1 MNLELGEVELP
12 VRLRFE
18 RPVTDEELMRF
29 CAVNEMWRVERDANG
44 ELIVMT
50 PTGSEGSG
58 FETEITVELGNWA
71 RRDGRGRAFNS
82 NAGFRLPDGS
92 VRSADAHWLSWAKR
106 NSLTPEQR
114 KGYAPV
120 CPEFVIEVRSES
132 DRLAELEAKMEM
144 WMGNGVEVG
153 WLIDPEERTVAIYR
167 SNDGR
172 AGEEVERL
180 VDPSSVQGTGPVRGF
195 ELVMGRVWDEPGAGE
210 RAN

>member
-29 CAVNEMWRVERDANG
+29 CAVNEIWRVERDANG

-58 FETEITVELGNWA
+58 FETEITVELGIWA

-82 NAGFRLPDGS
+82 NAGFRLADGS
-92 VRSADAHWLSWAKR
+92 VRAADAHWLSLAKW
-106 NSLTPEQR
+106 NLLTPEQR

-132 DRLAELEAKMEM
+132 DRLKELEAKMEM

-153 WLIDPEERTVAIYR
+153 WLIDPQERTVAIYR
-167 SNDGR
+167 V
-172 AGEEVERL
+172 GEEAERL

-195 ELVMGRVWDEPGAGE
+195 ELVMGRNWDEPGAGE

>member
-18 RPVTDEELMRF
+18 RPVTDEELLRF
-29 CAVNEMWRVERDANG
+29 CAVNEIWRVERDVNG

-58 FETEITVELGNWA
+58 FETEITVELGIWA

-92 VRSADAHWLSWAKR
+92 VRAADAHWLSWAKW
-106 NSLTPEQR
+106 NSLTREQR
-114 KGYAPV
+114 KGYAPI

-153 WLIDPEERTVAIYR
+153 WLIDPQERAVTIY
-167 SNDGR
+167 R
-172 AGEEVERL
+172 AGEEAERL
-180 VDPSSVQGTGPVRGF
+180 VDPSSVQGSGPVLGF
-195 ELVMGRVWDEPGAGE
+195 ELVMARIWDEPGAGE
-210 RAN
+210 RTN

>member
-29 CAVNEMWRVERDANG
+29 CAVNEIWRVERDANG

-58 FETEITVELGNWA
+58 FETEITVELGIWA

-82 NAGFRLPDGS
+82 NAGFRLADGS
-92 VRSADAHWLSWAKR
+92 VRAADAHWLSLAKW
-106 NSLTPEQR
+106 NLLTPEQR

-132 DRLAELEAKMEM
+132 DRLKELEAKMEM

-153 WLIDPEERTVAIYR
+153 WLIDPQERTVAIYR
-167 SNDGR
+167 V
-172 AGEEVERL
+172 GEEAERL

-195 ELVMGRVWDEPGAGE
+195 ELVMGRIWDEPGAGE